1 MKDNFID
8 SVENYKIWFPYEVF
22 YIESMFTLAHS
33 AMMEVALFHEII
45 KQIGLNKFQNEDML
59 LDSVQNFITHSASLA
74 RYFWP
79 SDKAKIHQLRGERL
93 REAFSMDDNSA
104 LKDKKL
110 RNFIE
115 HFDEKLDS
123 YLSKG
128 VSGNIIPS
136 YVGFKSHVTEVDFF
150 FRAYF
155 LDEASIRVLDLDYKV
170 DPIIQEVQKVH
181 NLLIDF
187 RDNGGRLRILLKR
200 E

>member
-1 MKDNFID
+1 MGKNNRIPTIED
-8 SVENYKIWFPYEVF
+8 YKIWSPYEIF
-22 YIESMFTLAHS
+22 YIESMFSIARG
-33 AMMEVALFHEII
+33 AMMEVGVFHEII
-45 KQIGLNKFQNEDML
+45 RGIGAGTFENRDML
-59 LDSVQNFITHSASLA
+59 LDSVQNFITYSASLA

-79 SDKAKIHQLRGERL
+79 SNKDKIHRLRGERL
-93 REAFSMDDNSA
+93 REAFQIDENSV

-115 HFDEKLDS
+115 HFDEKLDT

-128 VSGNIIPS
+128 MFGNIIPT
-136 YVGFKSHVTEVDFF
+136 YVGLKKNTTEVDHF

-155 LDEASIRVLDLDYKV
+155 LDKATIRILDIEYSV

-187 RDNGGRLRILLKR
+187 RDNGGRLPL
-200 E
+200 